1 MLIMVLVSNNLNW
14 TRDSWKGVI
23 EADAKGY
30 FAYLPATF
38 VYGDLNYGFYDD
50 MEMDK
55 YYDPNFYFDYR
66 FQTEDDRYYNKYFC
80 GSAIAMSPFYL
91 IGHVIANSS
100 GYDADGY
107 SYPYIVSIT
116 LAALFYLFLGLLYL
130 RKTMTLY
137 EISER
142 NKSVV
147 LLATAFGTNLF
158 YYAIVEP
165 GLSHIY
171 SFAFVSM
178 FIYFAKRY
186 FISFEKRYV
195 IYLAATLAIIILIR
209 PVNGLIIFSL
219 PLIAGNFLR
228 LKNGLQFLL
237 QHGKVLLY
245 GLLIGTL
252 ILAIQLLV
260 YKLSTGQFFIYSYGT
275 DRFYFLDPHMI
286 DILFSYRKG
295 LFLYTPIYLI
305 AVLGVFV
312 LWRSRKF
319 EVLSFLGFFL
329 LITYVLSSWWMWYY
343 GGSFSSRVYVEF
355 LPVFMILLALSLHEL
370 RIRWTKFTS
379 VAIIVLLIGLCQV
392 QTYQYR
398 YGEIHWSEM
407 TKDHYWNVFL
417 RIDRLM

>member
-1 MLIMVLVSNNLNW
+1 MVLISNNLNW
-14 TRDSWKGVI
+14 TRDYWKGVI
-23 EADAKGY
+23 ESDAKGY

-38 VYGDLNYGFYDD
+38 VYGDLNYGFYDEL
-50 MEMDK
+50 EMDK
-55 YYDPNFYFDYR
+55 YYDPNYYFEYR
-66 FQTEDDRYYNKYFC
+66 FQTDDDRYYNKYFC
-80 GSAIAMSPFYL
+80 GSAIAMSPFY
-91 IGHVIANSS
+91 IMGHIVATSS

-107 SYPYIVSIT
+107 SFPYIVSIT

-130 RKTMTLY
+130 RRTLTLFQ
-137 EISER
+137 ISER
-142 NKSVV
+142 NTSIV
-147 LLATAFGTNLF
+147 LLAATFGTNLF
-158 YYAIVEP
+158 YYALVEP

-186 FISFEKRYV
+186 FDSFEKKYV
-195 IYLAATLAIIILIR
+195 IYLAVTLAMIILIR
-209 PVNGLIIFSL
+209 PVNGLVIFSL
-219 PLIAGNFLR
+219 PFIAGNFLR
-228 LKNGLQFLL
+228 LKTGFQFLL
-237 QHGKVLLY
+237 QHRKLFFSS
-245 GLLIGTL
+245 LLIGSL

-275 DRFYFLDPHMI
+275 DHFNFLDPHMI

-305 AVLGVFV
+305 AFLGILV
-312 LWRSRKF
+312 LWRSKKF
-319 EVLSFLGFFL
+319 QALSFLGFFL
-329 LITYVLSSWWMWYY
+329 IITYVLSSWWMWYY
-343 GGSFSSRVYVEF
+343 GGSFSSRVYIEF
-355 LPVFMILLALSLHEL
+355 LPAFLVLLGLSLQQL
-370 RIRWTKFTS
+370 RIRWTKFAS
-379 VAIIVLLIGLCQV
+379 VAIIVLLIGLCQL

>member
-1 MLIMVLVSNNLNW
+1 MVLVSNNLNW
-14 TRDSWKGVI
+14 TKDYWKGVI

-38 VYGDLNYGFYDD
+38 VYSDLNYGFYEE
-50 MEMDK
+50 MEMKK

-66 FQTEDDRYYNKYFC
+66 FQTDEGRYYNKYFC
-80 GSAIAMSPFYL
+80 GSAIAMSPFYM
-91 IGHVIANSS
+91 IAHIIANSS

-107 SYPYIVSIT
+107 SFPYIVSVT

-130 RKTMTLY
+130 HKTLTLY

-142 NKSVV
+142 NKSVA
-147 LLATAFGTNLF
+147 LLAAAFGTNLF

-186 FISFEKRYV
+186 FTSYEKKYV
-195 IYLAATLAIIILIR
+195 IYLAAVLAMIILIR
-209 PVNGLIIFSL
+209 PVNGLILFSL
-219 PLIAGNFLR
+219 PLFAGNWSR
-228 LKNGLQFLL
+228 LKNGFHSLFVNY
-237 QHGKVLLY
+237 KI
-245 GLLIGTL
+245 LIASVALGAL
-252 ILAIQLLV
+252 ILSIQLLV

-275 DRFYFLDPHMI
+275 DRFYFLEPHMI

-295 LFLYTPIYLI
+295 LFLYTPIYFI
-305 AVLGVFV
+305 STLGIFL

-319 EVLSFLGFFL
+319 EVLSFFGFFI

-343 GGSFSSRVYVEF
+343 GGSFSSRVYVEY
-355 LPVFMILLALSLHEL
+355 LPVFIVILALGLNHMSM
-370 RIRWTKFTS
+370 RWSKITS
-379 VAIIVLLIGLCQV
+379 VTLIILLIGFCQI

-407 TKDHYWNVFL
+407 TKDQYWNVFL